1 MSAHDADKLAPA
13 LIKAQGMIKTA
24 AKDSVNPH
32 FKSRYSD
39 LGAVWDAVKDAL
51 QANDLAVVQCPIHSD
66 DNRVHLRTTLVHA
79 SGQYM
84 ETCASIPIAK
94 QDAHGYGSGLTYLR
108 RYSLASML
116 GVVSDDDDGNAAV
129 EKPKAQ
135 KFGSNGAE
143 VNSIEFNAMNEEEQL
158 SMRLHA
164 SIVTGEKDAKKAA
177 AYIVD
182 QGFTHEEI
190 MALWSLL
197 SSSTRAALKKAKEA
211 PAKSPALTELE
222 QRYAH
227 GPASQP

>member
-1 MSAHDADKLAPA
+1 MRTSEQIDKIAYA
-13 LIKAQGMIKTA
+13 VCNAQTTIKTA
-24 AKDSVNPH
+24 AKDSLNPH

-39 LGAVWDAVKDAL
+39 LGAVWDAVRDAL
-51 QANDLAVVQCPIHSD
+51 RLSELSVIQMPVHSD
-66 DNRVHLRTTLVHA
+66 DGRVHLTTRLQHN
-79 SGQYM
+79 SGQWIE
-84 ETCASIPIAK
+84 ETASIPVTK

-129 EKPKAQ
+129 EKPKVQ
-135 KFGSNGAE
+135 KFGNNGAE

-197 SSSTRAALKKAKEA
+197 PSATRSALKKAKEVTA
-211 PAKSPALTELE
+211 SEI
-222 QRYAH
+222 
-227 GPASQP
+227 ASQP